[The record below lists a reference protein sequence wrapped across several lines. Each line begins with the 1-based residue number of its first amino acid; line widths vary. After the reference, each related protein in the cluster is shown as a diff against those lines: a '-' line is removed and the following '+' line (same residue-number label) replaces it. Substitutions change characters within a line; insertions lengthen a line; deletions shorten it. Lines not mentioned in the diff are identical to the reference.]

1 MCDRM
6 IKKISP
12 ELMNYIKNSNSKIR
26 ADKSIIGGIMSED
39 PKDWADMGIFTL
51 DDLKKY
57 DLQMYIWDRFRD
69 VNGYRPRH
77 LNFKRMNLSELEK
90 MANSLKNEKT
100 LAQKEEEWENQH
112 KHLLNPEEYMK
123 GIL

>member
-1 MCDRM
+1 M